1 MNIREIEVSKISIG
15 FDSLIPKMKNLPKEK
30 SKYFT
35 PKWRDFTKLSTVKM
49 QDKEEIYMHHSASR
63 NVVEFLTGQHI
74 E

>member
-1 MNIREIEVSKISIG
+1 
-15 FDSLIPKMKNLPKEK
+15 MKNLPKEK